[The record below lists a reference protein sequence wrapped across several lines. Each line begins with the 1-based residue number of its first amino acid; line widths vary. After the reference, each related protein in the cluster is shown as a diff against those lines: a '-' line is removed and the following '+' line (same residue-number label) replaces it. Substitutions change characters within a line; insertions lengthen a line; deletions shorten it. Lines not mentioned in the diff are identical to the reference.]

1 MYHMG
6 VTSYLKI
13 DVIHQCFYSR
23 LFEYKEQTWWLP
35 PSMQTNT
42 LETIMRAFWNSENV
56 AIYDMQIRL
65 GGELQS
71 QFPTIDILARG
82 FASRDAAMNFASRH
96 GDTWLKCESMQWT
109 QQKTLQQKHT
119 NEMVQGWFSVVTMV
133 QGLSQ
138 QMFGNLFWNLLWPDL
153 SRIETRIVLKLDVL
167 AVFVQSISGS
177 ASLFIPHRNCWELLC
192 LKAFHKISAFHGK
205 VYQKMGLCL
214 RCVVFIFHPRLL
226 ELGLW
231 FWDPSVWKPVL
242 KSHRRKRM
250 WFFQCENTNSNWK
263 KLEKI
268 RQIFI
273 TYDFFLMRFPNVLEG
288 RFSQILGNLLIY
300 FGNPNF
306 SGFRI
311 ATIWQI
317 GFRCQGSD

>member
-1 MYHMG
+1 MVAPFNADKYFGNNHESFLKQRERRNLWYANSLGRWTAKPISNHWYSGQG
-6 VTSYLKI
+6 VCLPRCRYELCQS
-13 DVIHQCFYSR
+13 SR
-23 LFEYKEQTWWLP
+23 WHLTQMWVNAVDTAE
-35 PSMQTNT
+35 
-42 LETIMRAFWNSENV
+42 NS
-56 AIYDMQIRL
+56 A
-65 GGELQS
+65 
-71 QFPTIDILARG
+71 T
-82 FASRDAAMNFASRH
+82 
-96 GDTWLKCESMQWT
+96 
-109 QQKTLQQKHT
+109 KHT

-214 RCVVFIFHPRLL
+214 RCEATGTGPLILGPIRVETRPEVPPEERDVVF
-226 ELGLW
+226 
-231 FWDPSVWKPVL
+231 SMWK
-242 KSHRRKRM
+242 HQ
-250 WFFQCENTNSNWK
+250 F
-263 KLEKI
+263 KLEKIGKI